1 MSHPTETSR
10 PQGGCDERAFWK
22 RGVVGWWLWLA
33 GRVSSSPQRR
43 PCRAPRQQGRRAAP
57 LGRLQRQG
65 GLQPESRGRSAW
77 QGGVGRPTHST
88 VERAEFH
95 IAIGAPGFGVLVMW
109 ALRGGATSEMP
120 GRAAA
125 LPASAPNWR
134 RAESN
139 LERAPQVGVNLESTS
154 ASWSQPGVAL
164 KTWSQHLKPGASS
177 LQLERAR
184 SNWSEL
190 APSWSEVG
198 ASGASEKKFS
208 NVGPPRTTAR
218 GLWPAPPAA
227 SISKPTSAVG
237 QTKRAH
243 KHETVR
249 DLVRAREEQLHHT
262 SDQSFHANAN
272 CAWPRCVLTLT
283 LSTRSHRASRRTH
296 PGRLAQ
302 QTPSRARSTRRQTCF

>member
-1 MSHPTETSR
+1 MSHPTDRDHRVVVTRGRFGSVVSLV
-10 PQGGCDERAFWK
+10 GGC
-22 RGVVGWWLWLA
+22 GWLVA
-33 GRVSSSPQRR
+33 Y
-43 PCRAPRQQGRRAAP
+43 RAARSGARAARRDSKGGAP
-57 LGRLQRQG
+57 PHSAGFSAKADSNRSREAARLG
-65 GLQPESRGRSAW
+65 S
-77 QGGVGRPTHST
+77 GVGRPTHST

-198 ASGASEKKFS
+198 ASGASEKSFS
-208 NVGPPRTTAR
+208 NLGPSGRGRTDKCWIR
-218 GLWPAPPAA
+218 VHIWGSL
-227 SISKPTSAVG
+227 I
-237 QTKRAH
+237 
-243 KHETVR
+243 
-249 DLVRAREEQLHHT
+249 
-262 SDQSFHANAN
+262 
-272 CAWPRCVLTLT
+272 TLDYV
-283 LSTRSHRASRRTH
+283 
-296 PGRLAQ
+296 Q
-302 QTPSRARSTRRQTCF
+302 

>member
-1 MSHPTETSR
+1 MPDIIGATPRPCVSAARRAARAGGQGPSAVASRVVRFESRADGDLSSTHPSPPPPWSERVAPRTAAAAPSAAVRHGERPRPRPRPRPRRRERERRHVPPDRPR

-208 NVGPPRTTAR
+208 NVGPNKAR
-218 GLWPAPPAA
+218 QAG
-227 SISKPTSAVG
+227 S
-237 QTKRAH
+237 
-243 KHETVR
+243 
-249 DLVRAREEQLHHT
+249 
-262 SDQSFHANAN
+262 
-272 CAWPRCVLTLT
+272 
-283 LSTRSHRASRRTH
+283 
-296 PGRLAQ
+296 
-302 QTPSRARSTRRQTCF
+302 